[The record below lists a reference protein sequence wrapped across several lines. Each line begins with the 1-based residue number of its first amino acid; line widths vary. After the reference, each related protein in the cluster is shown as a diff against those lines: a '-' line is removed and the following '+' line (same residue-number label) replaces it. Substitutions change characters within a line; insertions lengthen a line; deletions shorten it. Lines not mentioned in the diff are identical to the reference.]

1 MRYYYF
7 LMTAHTAG
15 GVFGL
20 GGEDRWWD
28 LSDPEIG
35 AELGERRIMLGTVA
49 EPRKRRSMVG
59 ESENKLRVEED
70 RVNLRKRLFPALG

>member
-1 MRYYYF
+1 MLF
-7 LMTAHTAG
+7 ILHDTKKLSKQNFIADSSLCALPW
-15 GVFGL
+15 L
-20 GGEDRWWD
+20 G
-28 LSDPEIG
+28 
-35 AELGERRIMLGTVA
+35 LGERRIMLGTIA

>member
-1 MRYYYF
+1 MA
-7 LMTAHTAG
+7 AHTAG
-15 GVFGL
+15 GVRLRRRGPV
-20 GGEDRWWD
+20 GVGPQR
-28 LSDPEIG
+28 PRVG
-35 AELGERRIMLGTVA
+35 AELGERRIMLGTIA